1 MTDFRFV
8 KTAVADFFFPRHCLA
23 CGGFLP
29 ADRKHLCGECAQDIP
44 LTYYWDRGHNPM
56 ADRLNELIQRDLDAE
71 DFAQEETVPY
81 SNAAA
86 LFFFRPE
93 SGYRHIC
100 HQLKYHRNF
109 SAGRDFAQ
117 MLAQRLAA
125 SELFRDVDVV
135 VPVPLHPARRFR
147 RGYNQAEVIAEVL
160 AQGLGA
166 RMCPGML
173 RRKRRTGTQTRL
185 GLEEKRRNVS
195 GAFAFGKF
203 ETAGTGKAPEDKT
216 SGQRE
221 VPRAGAAVAGP
232 SHILVVDDV
241 FTTGATA
248 NACVRVLRE
257 RFGRGTRISVATL
270 AAVGEV

>member
-1 MTDFRFV
+1 MMDFRFV
-8 KTAVADFFFPRHCLA
+8 VTAVADFFFPRHCIV
-23 CGGFLP
+23 CGSNLP
-29 ADRKHLCGECAQDIP
+29 ADRKHLCGECMEDIP

-56 ADRLNELIQRDLDAE
+56 ADRLNDLIQRDLDTE
-71 DFAQEETVPY
+71 PFSQRKPVPY

-109 SAGRDFAQ
+109 RAGKTFAR
-117 MLAQRLAA
+117 MLAQKLAGSA
-125 SELFRDVDVV
+125 LFQDVDVV
-135 VPVPLHPARRFR
+135 VPVPLHPLRRFR
-147 RGYNQAEVIAEVL
+147 RGYNQAEIIAAEV
-160 AQGLGA
+160 AEGLGA

-173 RRKRRTGTQTRL
+173 RRRRRTGTQTRL
-185 GLEEKRRNVS
+185 DVEHKMKNVS
-195 GAFAFGKF
+195 GAFVFGKY
-203 ETAGTGKAPEDKT
+203 ETPGTSKFRKT
-216 SGQRE
+216 RTI
-221 VPRAGAAVAGP
+221 GAKP
-232 SHILVVDDV
+232 SHILIVDDV

-257 RFGRGTRISVATL
+257 KFGPGTRISVATL